1 VKANQATYPARVMCR
16 LLGVSASGFYAWD
29 ERPLSKRALEDIVLT
44 AKIHA
49 IHRLSRDCYGVPR
62 IHAELAQEH
71 GIHVGRKRVARL
83 MRAARLRGV
92 SRGRFVRTT
101 VADRH
106 AQWPP
111 DLVDRHFRVEELDRL
126 WVADITFIATWAGF
140 LYLAIVLDACS
151 RKVVG
156 WAMENHLRTELVLA
170 AINMALAP
178 RRPEGVIHHSDRG
191 CQYTSFAF
199 GKRCREMGVM
209 PSVGSVGDA
218 YDNAMAESFF
228 ATLECELLD
237 RCSFRTPAEAK
248 LAVFEYLEGFYNP
261 RRRHSSIGYR
271 SPLQFEH
278 EFSGEPKPQRMHG
291 AAGRGIDGATSWN

>member
-29 ERPLSKRALEDIVLT
+29 ERPLSKRALEDVVLT

-92 SRGRFVRTT
+92 SRRRFVRTT

-106 AQWPP
+106 AHLPP

-170 AINMALAP
+170 AINMALAQ

-191 CQYTSFAF
+191 CQGDFQRSSQHLVRGGVAWDDHVV
-199 GKRCREMGVM
+199 GLQSGRDVHRCGLR
-209 PSVGSVGDA
+209 
-218 YDNAMAESFF
+218 
-228 ATLECELLD
+228 
-237 RCSFRTPAEAK
+237 
-248 LAVFEYLEGFYNP
+248 
-261 RRRHSSIGYR
+261 
-271 SPLQFEH
+271 
-278 EFSGEPKPQRMHG
+278 
-291 AAGRGIDGATSWN
+291 AGRVSISGKPSRRSGHALPLELQARMQRWQAASRNRLAPAGFGRPVG

>member
-1 VKANQATYPARVMCR
+1 VKANQANFPVRLMCR

-29 ERPLSKRALEDIVLT
+29 ERPLSKRALEDIALT

-49 IHRLSRDCYGVPR
+49 IHRASRECYGVPR
-62 IHAELAQEH
+62 IHAELADDY
-71 GIHVGRKRVARL
+71 GIHVGKKRVERL
-83 MRAARLRGV
+83 MRAAGLHGV
-92 SRGRFVRTT
+92 SRRRFVRTT
-101 VADRH
+101 LADMY
-106 AQWPP
+106 ADLPP
-111 DLVDRHFRVEELDRL
+111 DLVDRNFQIDQLDRL
-126 WVADITFIATWAGF
+126 WVADITYVPTWAGF
-140 LYLAIVLDACS
+140 LFLAIVLDACS

-170 AINMALAP
+170 AINMALAQ
-178 RRPEGVIHHSDRG
+178 RGPEGVIHHSDHG

-237 RCSFRTPAEAK
+237 RRSFQTQAEAK
-248 LAVFEYLEGFYNP
+248 LAVFEFIEGFYNT
-261 RRRHSSIGYR
+261 RRRHSSLGYR
-271 SPLQFEH
+271 SPVRFES
-278 EFSGEPKPQRMHG
+278 ELMATTPVNREPRAARMSISGAMASP
-291 AAGRGIDGATSWN
+291 